1 MVDYVFLRQN
11 VIGPKNLIDGEIV
24 KSQIMTNFILRWQ
37 IMDFGNPG
45 LESCLK
51 VVFFEKS
58 HLLGKTSQITAF
70 LDKHTKPLNF
80 KLFGQKTSI
89 LGSSREF
96 TNLKQQQ
103 HPGSASTKIRF
114 C

>member
-37 IMDFGNPG
+37 IMDFGNSG

-70 LDKHTKPLNF
+70 
-80 KLFGQKTSI
+80 FGQAHKTF
-89 LGSSREF
+89 EF
-96 TNLKQQQ
+96 
-103 HPGSASTKIRF
+103 
-114 C
+114 